1 MSNMDFLQ
9 TPVNDD
15 EMDFLP
21 ILPEEEGADGKK
33 LDIPNALPI
42 LPLRNTI
49 LFPGV
54 VLPITIGRDKS
65 ITAVKEAYKT
75 NKLVG
80 VVGQTDGNIEEPE
93 FNDLFKVGTVAQI
106 MRMIKMPDGSTTA
119 IIQGRNRFLTK
130 ELLQSEPYIK
140 ASIDVLHDVIPVN
153 DKEFDATMSSIK
165 DLAGNIISLNPQIP
179 SEAAIVLKNISNP
192 VTLSHFISSNLNIPT
207 AEKQKLLEIGDMKE
221 RVTVIL
227 EHLNKEIQMLEM
239 KNQIQGKV
247 RQEIDK
253 QQRDYFLSQQLK
265 TIQDELGMTGADKDV
280 QRLKEKL
287 AKVSL
292 PQKAKEQ
299 VDKELEK
306 LQRMNPAAADY
317 SVVLNYIDVILDLP
331 WGIYT
336 KDNFN
341 IKHAKKV
348 MDKDHYGIEKVKE
361 RVLEYLAVLKLKGDM
376 KSPILCLVGP
386 PGVGKT
392 SLGQSIANSLGRKYV
407 RIALGGL
414 HDEAEIRGHR
424 KTYIGAMPGRIIQSL
439 KKAGSSNPVFILDEV
454 DKVGADY
461 KGDPSSALLEVLD
474 PEQNHAFYD
483 NYLELEFDLSKV
495 LFIATANA
503 LQTIQ
508 PALRDRL
515 EIIPIEGYSV
525 EEKQEIAKKHLIP
538 KQVINHGLKPKQVS
552 ISDRVLERLIEEYT
566 KESGVRELDRQLAS
580 VMRNTAKKVALG
592 EKYNPVIKD
601 EDLSRIL
608 GPEKFD
614 KSIYTEENIPGVAVG
629 LAWTPVGGDIL
640 FIESTLS
647 RGKGLTTVTG
657 NLGDVMKESTST
669 AFTYLKANASRMGIA
684 QELFDK
690 VNVHLHFPEG
700 AVPKDGP
707 SAGITILTSLASLFT
722 QRKVRPYLA
731 MTGEITLR
739 GKVMPVGGIKEKI
752 LAAKRAGM
760 KEIIMCERNRKD
772 VQQINPAYIKNMKFH
787 FVKNMNEVVEL
798 ALQKNKVRDGINMQ
812 DFLQENKK

>member
-93 FNDLFKVGTVAQI
+93 FNDLYKVGTVAQI

-140 ASIDVLHDVIPVN
+140 ASIDVLHDIIPVN

-669 AFTYLKANASRMGIA
+669 AFTYLKANATRMGIA

-772 VQQINPAYIKNMKFH
+772 VQQINPAYIKKH
-787 FVKNMNEVVEL
+787 EISL
-798 ALQKNKVRDGINMQ
+798 R
-812 DFLQENKK
+812 KKHERGS

>member
-93 FNDLFKVGTVAQI
+93 FNDLYKVGTVAQI

-140 ASIDVLHDVIPVN
+140 ASIDVLHDIIPVN

-669 AFTYLKANASRMGIA
+669 AFTYLKANATRMGIA

-812 DFLQENKK
+812 DLLQENKK